1 MSKYH
6 KYILL
11 GFILICLTSL
21 ILTFC
26 PSKKYFSNE
35 VILNED
41 TKEYIKEKN
50 FDDYN
55 NYDLNF
61 IEENNLSDDVI
72 KGRNISINDK
82 YFDNYDYMSYMGNS
96 YITEEMKGNI
106 NVSTT
111 YFKNSNY
118 VLLNIEGSYNDIFLN
133 NKLKVQIICDYENF
147 ADEIF
152 YHYYVASSNIM
163 IEYKDKEYSLGKYND
178 WIDCDSKYKL
188 AILNLSC
195 RVSLFIDISNFLDSN
210 LNVFTFEV
218 FRHIDKKEKAYIFGL
233 NTIKENDVF
242 YERRYVEYISNY
254 IEIGG

>member
-35 VILNED
+35 VILTED
-41 TKEYIKEKN
+41 TEEYIKEKN

-55 NYDLNF
+55 NYVLNF
-61 IEENNLSDDVI
+61 IEEHRLSDDVI

-82 YFDNYDYMSYMGNS
+82 YFDNYNYMSYMSHS
-96 YITEEMKGNI
+96 YITKEMRGNI
-106 NVSTT
+106 DVSTT

-118 VLLNIEGSYNDIFLN
+118 VLLNIEGFFKDIFLN
-133 NKLKVQIICDYENF
+133 NELKVQIVCDYEEF
-147 ADEIF
+147 SDDIF

-163 IEYKDKEYSLGKYND
+163 IKYKDKEYSLGSFDN
-178 WIDCDSKYKL
+178 WIDDKMKYKL

-195 RVSLFIDISNFLDSN
+195 NVSLFIDLSSFLDDN
-210 LNVFTFEV
+210 LNAYTFEV
-218 FRHIDKKEKAYIFGL
+218 FRHIDQKKSEYVFGL
-233 NTIKENDVF
+233 NTIKEHEVF
-242 YERRYVEYISNY
+242 FEKRYVEYISNY
-254 IEIGG
+254 LEIGG